1 MVLAL
6 RHVSPDPRLTSY
18 SPSSCNGCSST
29 QTNLCLQQYLSICS
43 EEEYCRD
50 LEEDVTCEH
59 MVVVHVS
66 YGDISPPNFSSKDV
80 LPEYGQPP
88 PPIFDFVRPK
98 RVIIVGEPS
107 FEGPVWK
114 ALQELQKHKALPS
127 NVEFRSEQ
135 YRDDSR
141 RMICA
146 KNFAESR
153 STLVSVVRLGF
164 ASRIF
169 TLEQCTNQLRPR
181 R

>member
-1 MVLAL
+1 MDAQA
-6 RHVSPDPRLTSY
+6 
-18 SPSSCNGCSST
+18 ST
-29 QTNLCLQQYLSICS
+29 QTNRCLQQYLSICS

-59 MVVVHVS
+59 MVVVHVR
-66 YGDISPPNFSSKDV
+66 YGDIFPPNFSSKDV

-114 ALQELQKHKALPS
+114 KNKKVPQKHKALRN

-135 YRDDSR
+135 YRDDLV

-146 KNFAESR
+146 KADRRWFLWSGWGLRAEYLLWSSVPTNYVCVAEKNF
-153 STLVSVVRLGF
+153 
-164 ASRIF
+164 
-169 TLEQCTNQLRPR
+169 QLRCE
-181 R
+181 